1 MSTAPRTHLSI
12 FSSPE
17 RYVQGRDATE
27 ALGTQLQQVGLPE
40 GAVLV
45 VASKTPVRLLGDTWR
60 RVLPPAGY
68 EPVVFDFPGACTS
81 KIVAAIGE
89 EAKRRSV
96 VAILAA
102 GGGQAIDA
110 ARAAADDVGVPMISC
125 PTVASTD
132 APCSALS
139 VIYTEKGEVEEYRFQ
154 KRHPLLILV
163 DTTAVARSP
172 KRMLVGGLGD
182 ALATYFEARSVAEA
196 GERGC
201 NFFGGKP
208 SATSLALARL
218 CRDTLLADGAAAVA
232 SLEAQAVTPALERII
247 EANTLLSGLGVESSG
262 VCVAHACHNGLT
274 VCPRCAHDHTH
285 GERVAFGLC
294 AQLALEGKMDDL
306 KIVQEFCT
314 EVGLPITLKGVSVDA
329 NDDDL
334 IRQIAER
341 TVKPG
346 ETSHNEPFLV
356 DGVSM
361 ADAIRA
367 ADRLG
372 VKFEEARA

>member
-132 APCSALS
+132 
-139 VIYTEKGEVEEYRFQ
+139 GEYKE
-154 KRHPLLILV
+154 
-163 DTTAVARSP
+163 T
-172 KRMLVGGLGD
+172 
-182 ALATYFEARSVAEA
+182 
-196 GERGC
+196 ERGILREREKLDKKSWKRQ
-201 NFFGGKP
+201 GP
-208 SATSLALARL
+208 LAR
-218 CRDTLLADGAAAVA
+218 R
-232 SLEAQAVTPALERII
+232 
-247 EANTLLSGLGVESSG
+247 
-262 VCVAHACHNGLT
+262 
-274 VCPRCAHDHTH
+274 PR
-285 GERVAFGLC
+285 
-294 AQLALEGKMDDL
+294 
-306 KIVQEFCT
+306 
-314 EVGLPITLKGVSVDA
+314 
-329 NDDDL
+329 
-334 IRQIAER
+334 
-341 TVKPG
+341 
-346 ETSHNEPFLV
+346 
-356 DGVSM
+356 
-361 ADAIRA
+361 
-367 ADRLG
+367 
-372 VKFEEARA
+372 